1 MFGLIHNDELVAWAD
16 DRGIIHR
23 GIVIA
28 LTDDE
33 LWAEVREM
41 GQDNIVQL
49 PTWCLYVLEDELTRK
64 QGNDRQD
71 RPRS

>member
-1 MFGLIHNDELVAWAD
+1 MLGLILNDENVAWAD
-16 DRGIIHR
+16 DRGVIHR
-23 GIVIA
+23 GIVVA

-49 PTWCLYVLEDELTRK
+49 PTWSLYVVEDDLTK
-64 QGNDRQD
+64 K
-71 RPRS
+71 